1 MSMTL
6 KHTMKA
12 FTVEILSLF
21 VLAIGTNA
29 VAVDNAAPN
38 AAVSPVPAVD
48 TALTIPDAV
57 DPCFWSGTAP
67 FCAGSCPVGY
77 VDCARDSCG
86 DGACCIT
93 GIKVYCCREGSGQC

>member
-1 MSMTL
+1 
-6 KHTMKA
+6 MKA
-12 FTVEILSLF
+12 FAVEILTLF

-29 VAVDNAAPN
+29 VAVDNAA
-38 AAVSPVPAVD
+38 AGPVPGAD
-48 TALTIPDAV
+48 AALTNVTSAV

-77 VDCARDSCG
+77 VDCGRDGCG

-93 GIKVYCCREGSGQC
+93 GIKVFCCLSGQGLCPTSL